1 MASASVETA
10 GTLQHP
16 SFFREKI
23 LLGMGLKK
31 YLRSLLTPFNVIAA
45 LILAVG
51 VPVLVYRFA
60 AGLGA
65 STHLSNTY
73 PWGLWIGFDMMCGVV
88 LAAGGFTI
96 GASVQLLGLKAYHP
110 IERPAILTAFI
121 GYVMAIVGLLADLGR
136 PWNIVMALVNAGTA
150 SALFEIAWCVM
161 CYTTVLL
168 LEFTVPFFE
177 WLGWRRI
184 HAILKK
190 TLLALT
196 VLSVM
201 FSTMHQ
207 SALGSL
213 FLLAP
218 TKLHP
223 LWYSPFI
230 FIFFFISAILAGLS
244 MVIVE
249 SALSHRVFATRLEG
263 QSHVDVNALTVGL
276 GKAAAIVAFA
286 YFFLKLQGV
295 VDGHAWSYLW
305 TGYGAL
311 FLVETV
317 GFVLVPSL
325 LFAWGARH
333 AKVRPIRIAA
343 AMTVVGIVLNRLD
356 VSIFA
361 FNWQNPVRYV
371 PSWMELTVSLTLVTV
386 GVLAFRW
393 VCNRMPILFEDPAFS
408 DDGERS
414 TP

>member
-1 MASASVETA
+1 MASAGAT
-10 GTLQHP
+10 TLGQG
-16 SFFREKI
+16 SFVREKL
-23 LLGMGLKK
+23 LLGMSLPE
-31 YLRSLLTPFNVIAA
+31 YLRSLVTPFNLVAA
-45 LILAVG
+45 AILAVG
-51 VPVLVYRFA
+51 VPCLVYRFA

-65 STHLSNTY
+65 STNLSQAY

-96 GASVQLLGLKAYHP
+96 GASVQLLGLKDFHA

-121 GYVMAIVGLLADLGR
+121 GYVMAVVGLLADLGR
-136 PWNIVMALVNAGTA
+136 PWNIVMALVNAGSA

-177 WLGWRRI
+177 WLGWRRV
-184 HAILKK
+184 HAVLKK
-190 TLLALT
+190 SLLALT

-230 FIFFFISAILAGLS
+230 FIFFFISAILAGVS

-249 SALSHRVFATRLEG
+249 SMLSHKVFARRMEG
-263 QSHVDVNALTVGL
+263 QPHVDVDQLTLGL
-276 GKAAAIVAFA
+276 GKAGAIVAFA

-295 VDGHAWSYLW
+295 IDGHAWGYLL

-317 GFVLVPSL
+317 GLALVPSL

-333 AKVRPIRIAA
+333 GRVKAVRAA
-343 AMTVVGIVLNRLD
+343 AVLTILGIVLNRLN

-361 FNWQNPVRYV
+361 FNWQNPVRYL
-371 PSWMELTVSLTLVTV
+371 PSWMEVAVSLTLVTV

-393 VCNRMPILFEDPAFS
+393 ICNRMPILYEDPAFS
-408 DDGERS
+408 HDE
-414 TP
+414 

>member
-1 MASASVETA
+1 MASARTETL
-10 GTLQHP
+10 GQS
-16 SFFREKI
+16 SFFRDKI
-23 LLGMGLKK
+23 LLGMSLGE
-31 YLRSLLTPFNVIAA
+31 YLRSLLTPFNLVAA
-45 LILAVG
+45 VILAIG
-51 VPVLVYRFA
+51 VPSLVYRFA

-65 STHLSNTY
+65 STNLSQAY
-73 PWGLWIGFDMMCGVV
+73 PWGLWIGFDMMTGVV

-96 GASVQLLGLKAYHP
+96 GASVQLLGLKDFHP

-121 GYVMAIVGLLADLGR
+121 GYVMAVVGLLADLGR
-136 PWNIVMALVNAGTA
+136 PWNIVMAIVNAGSA

-177 WLGWRRI
+177 WLGWKRI

-190 TLLALT
+190 SLLALT

-223 LWYSPFI
+223 LWYTPFI
-230 FIFFFISAILAGLS
+230 FIFFFISAILAGIS

-249 SALSHRVFATRLEG
+249 SALSHKVFAHRLEG
-263 QSHVDVNALTVGL
+263 QPHVDVDKLTIGL
-276 GKAAAIVAFA
+276 GKAGAIVAFA

-295 VDGHAWSYLW
+295 VDGHAWGYLL

-333 AKVRPIRIAA
+333 AKVKVIRWAG
-343 AMTVVGIVLNRLD
+343 AMAVAGIVFNRLN
-356 VSIFA
+356 VSVIA

-371 PSWMELTVSLTLVTV
+371 PSWMEVAVSLSLVTI

-393 VCNRMPILFEDPAFS
+393 ICNRMPILWEDPAFA
-408 DDGERS
+408 DRHED
-414 TP
+414 

>member
-1 MASASVETA
+1 MDSARTA
-10 GTLQHP
+10 ALEQP

-23 LLGMGLKK
+23 LLGMSLPD
-31 YLRSLLTPFNVIAA
+31 YLRSLLTPWNAVAA
-45 LILAVG
+45 VILAIG
-51 VPVLVYRFA
+51 VPCLIYRFA

-65 STHLSNTY
+65 STNLSQAY
-73 PWGLWIGFDMMCGVV
+73 PWGLWIGFDMMTGVV

-96 GASVQLLGLKAYHP
+96 GASVQLLGLKEFHA
-110 IERPAILTAFI
+110 IERPAILTAFV
-121 GYVMAIVGLLADLGR
+121 GYVMAVVGLLADLGR
-136 PWNIVMALVNAGTA
+136 PWNIVMAVVNAGSA

-184 HAILKK
+184 HTVMKK
-190 TLLALT
+190 ALLALT

-230 FIFFFISAILAGLS
+230 FIFFFISAILAGIS

-249 SALSHRVFATRLEG
+249 CAISHKVFARRLEG
-263 QSHVDVNALTVGL
+263 QPHVDADRLTIGL
-276 GKAAAIVAFA
+276 GKAGAIVAFA
-286 YFFLKLQGV
+286 YFFLKMQGV
-295 VDGHAWSYLW
+295 VDGHAWGYLL

-325 LFAWGARH
+325 LFAYGARH
-333 AKVRPIRIAA
+333 EKVRLVKLAA
-343 AMTVVGIVLNRLD
+343 AMTIAGIVFNRLN
-356 VSIFA
+356 VSVFA
-361 FNWQNPVRYV
+361 FNWQNPARYW
-371 PSWMELTVSLTLVTV
+371 PSWMEVSVSLALVTV

-393 VCNRMPILFEDPAFS
+393 IVNRMPILFEDPAFS
-408 DDGERS
+408 NHE
-414 TP
+414 

>member
-1 MASASVETA
+1 MASARA
-10 GTLQHP
+10 DTLGQH

-23 LLGMGLKK
+23 LLGMSLPA
-31 YLRSLLTPFNVIAA
+31 YLRSLVTPLNAVAA
-45 LILAVG
+45 VILAVG
-51 VPVLVYRFA
+51 VPSLVYRFA
-60 AGLGA
+60 YGLGA
-65 STHLSNTY
+65 STNLSQAY
-73 PWGLWIGFDMMCGVV
+73 PWGLWIGFDMMTGVV

-96 GASVQLLGLKAYHP
+96 GASVQLLGLKEFHA

-121 GYVMAIVGLLADLGR
+121 GYVMAVVGLLADLGR
-136 PWNIVMALVNAGTA
+136 PWNIVMAIVNAGSA

-184 HAILKK
+184 HAVLKK
-190 TLLALT
+190 ALLALT

-223 LWYSPFI
+223 LWYTPFI
-230 FIFFFISAILAGLS
+230 FIFFFISAILAGIS

-249 SALSHRVFATRLEG
+249 SALSHKVFARRLEG
-263 QSHVDVNALTVGL
+263 EPHVDVNRLTIGL
-276 GKAAAIVAFA
+276 GKAGAIVAFA

-295 VDGHAWSYLW
+295 VDGHAWGYLL
-305 TGYGAL
+305 TPYGAL

-325 LFAWGARH
+325 LYAYGARH
-333 AKVRPIRIAA
+333 GKVGIIKLAA
-343 AMTVVGIVLNRLD
+343 AVTIAGIVLNRLN

-361 FNWQNPVRYV
+361 FNWQHPVRYW
-371 PSWMELTVSLTLVTV
+371 PSWMEVSVSLSLVTI

-393 VCNRMPILFEDPAFS
+393 VCNRMPILYEDPAFS
-408 DDGERS
+408 RDE
-414 TP
+414 

>member
-1 MASASVETA
+1 MASERAET
-10 GTLQHP
+10 LVQP

-23 LLGMGLKK
+23 LLGMSPGD
-31 YLRSLLTPFNVIAA
+31 YLRSLLTPFNLVAA
-45 LILAVG
+45 FILAVG
-51 VPVLVYRFA
+51 VPLLVYRFA

-65 STHLSNTY
+65 TTNLSQAY
-73 PWGLWIGFDMMCGVV
+73 PWGLWIGFDMMTGVV

-96 GASVQLLGLKAYHP
+96 GASVQLLGLKDFHA
-110 IERPAILTAFI
+110 IERPAILTAFL
-121 GYVMAIVGLLADLGR
+121 GYVMAVVGLLADLGR
-136 PWNIVMALVNAGTA
+136 PWNIVMALVNAGST

-177 WLGWRRI
+177 WLKWRRI
-184 HAILKK
+184 HLVLKK
-190 TLLALT
+190 ALLALT

-244 MVIVE
+244 MVIFE
-249 SALSHRVFATRLEG
+249 SALSHKVFARRLEG
-263 QSHVDVNALTVGL
+263 HAHVDMDRLTVGL

-286 YFFLKLQGV
+286 YFFLKIQGV
-295 VDGHAWSYLW
+295 VEGHAWGYLL

-317 GFVLVPSL
+317 GLVLVPSL

-333 AKVRPIRIAA
+333 ARVKAIRVASVLA
-343 AMTVVGIVLNRLD
+343 LLGIVLNRLN
-356 VSIFA
+356 VSILA
-361 FNWQNPVRYV
+361 FNWRNPIRYV
-371 PSWMELTVSLTLVTV
+371 PSWMEVAISITLVTI

-393 VCNRMPILFEDPAFS
+393 IVNRMPILFEDPAFS
-408 DDGERS
+408 NDE
-414 TP
+414 